1 MPDSKALTILK
12 NIKTEMEAEAVFNP
26 VISGVETYSNAP
38 VMDSRPTDNT
48 PSIRILLAP
57 GEWSFEEFS
66 DWGTG
71 ELVGTLTCE
80 AYVLVRCINPVQHDL
95 AVYWAEQILSWV
107 QYRHFDDTLSVT
119 KAGGMEPITILD
131 PQEDPDITRREMRV
145 WFSMAAS
152 PTAKYREPYPLTEVQ
167 ELNLTNRL
175 QGLDFYPFGEEPILE
190 WQEVIYQAPDDNG

>member
-12 NIKTEMEAEAVFNP
+12 NIKTAMEAEAVFNP

-48 PSIRILLAP
+48 PAIRILLAP

-80 AYVLVRCINPVQHDL
+80 AYVLVRCINPTQHDL
-95 AVYWAEQILSWV
+95 AVYWGEQILAWV
-107 QYRHFDDTLSVT
+107 QYKYFEDTLSVT

-152 PTAKYREPYPLTEVQ
+152 PTGTSSLPEARPDKSYLLPSLEEGGVSELWVDFKPDTSFPGGTAKAGDVE
-167 ELNLTNRL
+167 
-175 QGLDFYPFGEEPILE
+175 
-190 WQEVIYQAPDDNG
+190 